1 MTATF
6 LAPDLVLRN
15 GRIRT
20 MEPSRPLAAA
30 VAIQGDRVVA
40 VGGEMEIV
48 PLAGPNT
55 RVVNLHGATVVPGI
69 VDAHNHLLS
78 TGRMLGQVQLYECR
92 TIAEIQARVA
102 ERATTLPPGTWVV
115 GRGWDES
122 LLAERRHPTRHDLD
136 AVAPD
141 HPVLLHRVW
150 NKLACNSLAL
160 SLAGVSAETPDPP
173 AEALYAGSFERDAAS
188 EPTGLFRDR
197 AKEMILAAVPE
208 PTDDELVEAIAVAG
222 AAYHAVGITAV
233 AEPGLYAPEVRAFC
247 RARREGRLTVRTDM
261 LLAGWGFGRP
271 EQERDLKER
280 FSAMGLEGGLGDDLL
295 RLEGIKL
302 MPDGGISDRTARMFE
317 PYLDEPGNRGT
328 WTVAPEELVGLIR
341 WTHDLGWSMDIH
353 TCGDEAQE
361 TVVKVFAAAQEG
373 NPKPWLRHR
382 VHHAYFPTPETL
394 RLMAEFGIPAVVSS
408 PFLANLG
415 EGFVNSLGEERA
427 ARAMP
432 MQTYLQAGVDVA
444 GSSDSPITDFN
455 PWVGMAAAVRRQTVV
470 GRTLGADETLSPAEA
485 LRSYTISGA
494 AVTGREGRI
503 GSLAPGKLADLVV
516 LDRDPLELDSDE
528 LAEVCPVATMVGG
541 AWVFGGA

>member
-1 MTATF
+1 MAASP
-6 LAPDLVLRN
+6 LAPDLVLHR

-20 MEPSRPLAAA
+20 MDPARPHA
-30 VAIQGDRVVA
+30 VALAIEGGRVVA
-40 VGGEMEIV
+40 VGADEEIV
-48 PLAGPNT
+48 PLAGSAT
-55 RVVNLHGATVVPGI
+55 RVVDLAGATVVPGI

-78 TGRMLGQVQLYECR
+78 TGRMLAQVQLYGCR
-92 TIAEIQARVA
+92 TIAEIQAKVA
-102 ERATTLPPGTWVV
+102 DRAAVQPPGTWIV

-122 LLAERRHPTRHDLD
+122 LLAEGRHPTRFDLD

-150 NKLACNSLAL
+150 NKFSCNSLAL
-160 SLAGVSAETPDPP
+160 RLAGVSAATPDPP
-173 AEALYAGSFERDAAS
+173 ADVLYAGSFERDEAGA
-188 EPTGLFRDR
+188 PTGLFRDR
-197 AKEMILAAVPE
+197 AKEMVLAAVPN
-208 PTDDELVEAIAVAG
+208 PTEEELVEAIAAAC

-233 AEPGLYAPEVRAFC
+233 AEPGLDPPEVRAFC

-261 LLAGWGFGRP
+261 LLAGWGFGPP
-271 EQERDLKER
+271 EAETDLKER
-280 FSAMGLEGGLGDDLL
+280 FSALGLEGGLGDDLL

-328 WTVAPEELVGLIR
+328 WTVPPDELARLIR

-361 TVVKVFAAAQEG
+361 TVVRAFAAAQDA

-382 VHHAYFPTPETL
+382 VHHAYFPTPESL
-394 RLMAEFGIPAVVSS
+394 RLMAAYAIPAVVSS

-415 EGFVNSLGEERA
+415 EGFVNSLGAERA

-432 MQTYLQAGVDVA
+432 MRTYLDAGVAVA

-455 PWVGMAAAVRRQTVV
+455 PWVGIAAAVRRRTVT
-470 GRTLGADETLSPAEA
+470 GRVLGAEEALSAEEA
-485 LRSYTISGA
+485 LRSYTLVGA
-494 AVTGREGRI
+494 AVSGREGRI
-503 GSLAPGKLADLVV
+503 GSLAPGKVADLIV
-516 LDRDPLELDSDE
+516 LDRDPLAIEPDE
-528 LAEVCPVATMVGG
+528 LPEVRPVATMVGG
-541 AWVFGGA
+541 AWVFGGV